1 MTNAIKD
8 SNIVV
13 LIFSKYSIN
22 SNFVNTEIDKA
33 FGSGKPIIV
42 FKVDNSKLEGG
53 LKFFLNGKHWIDATS
68 NYKDYLYTL
77 VYDTYQ
83 LVNDYQPIND
93 DLLSQIIKPLKKA
106 VLNL

>member
-22 SNFVNTEIDKA
+22 SNFVNTEIDTA

-42 FKVDNSKLEGG
+42 F
-53 LKFFLNGKHWIDATS
+53 KHWIDATS

-83 LVNDYQPIND
+83 LVNGYQPIND